1 MSNPSSTKCSTLSTA
16 LLMAGLLLVGLLSA
30 CGQATTQPVAVAKV
44 PRLHAT
50 KATTVSKARGLPRT
64 LPPTRVV
71 VDAHVRSTRLS
82 QRVNTALRADRR
94 LNGSRAYSTSNGS
107 VVLYGRVFDQPDRR
121 LAERTAGDVRGVKYV
136 VNDLETSTG
145 RWMKEQVRINNAFL
159 QIKSLQGVAAQVI
172 GREVYL
178 SGKVSSESD
187 RTRAAQLAS
196 SLSQLRVVNFIW
208 VVPGPIFS
216 MAKSS

>member
-1 MSNPSSTKCSTLSTA
+1 MSNPSYTKCAALSTA
-16 LLMAGLLLVGLLSA
+16 LLMAGLLLIGLLSA
-30 CGQATTQPVAVAKV
+30 CGQATTQPVAITKV

-50 KATTVSKARGLPRT
+50 KATTVSKARALPRT

-71 VDAHVRSTRLS
+71 VDIHVRPTRLS

-94 LNGSRAYSTSNGS
+94 LNGSHAYSTSNGG
-107 VVLYGRVFDQPDRR
+107 VVLYGRVFDKMDRC
-121 LAERTAGDVRGVKYV
+121 LAERTASDVHGVKYV
-136 VNDLETSTG
+136 VNDLKTSTG
-145 RWMKEQVRINNAFL
+145 QWMKEQARINNAFL
-159 QIKSLQGVAAQVI
+159 QSKSLQGVSAQVI
-172 GREVYL
+172 GHQVYL
-178 SGKVSSESD
+178 SGQVSSESD

-216 MAKSS
+216 MAKSN